1 MRKVTVQVWEPHVP
15 GTPGHYMDWP
25 GFFHCWGEELFEQ
38 TEGASVSYTVGIV
51 ELEDG
56 SVIAAN
62 PAHIK
67 FNEPPAEA

>member
-1 MRKVTVQVWEPHVP
+1 MRKVTVQVREPHVP
-15 GTPGHYMDWP
+15 GTPGHYV
-25 GFFHCWGEELFEQ
+25 GRAGLFHRWGEELFEQ

-56 SVIAAN
+56 SVFAAI

-67 FNEPPAEA
+67 FNEPPEA

>member
-1 MRKVTVQVWEPHVP
+1 MRKVTVKVWEPDGLSYVGRP
-15 GTPGHYMDWP
+15 GL
-25 GFFHCWGEELFEQ
+25 FHRWGEELFEQ

-56 SVIAAN
+56 SVFAAP

-67 FNEPPAEA
+67 FNELPAEA